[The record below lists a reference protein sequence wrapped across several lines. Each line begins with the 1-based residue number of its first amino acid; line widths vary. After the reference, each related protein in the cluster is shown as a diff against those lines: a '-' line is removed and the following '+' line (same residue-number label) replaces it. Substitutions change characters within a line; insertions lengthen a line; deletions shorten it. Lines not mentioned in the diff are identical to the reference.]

1 MGLLDLGGWLQV
13 AAKHVPVGSL
23 LVGVDL
29 EPIKP
34 VRGVKTFI
42 ADITGDK
49 CRSLI
54 KKEANGKHFDV
65 VLHDGAPNVG
75 GVWHS
80 EALKQARVLVNGT
93 LCMSELFYIS

>member
-1 MGLLDLGGWLQV
+1 ML
-13 AAKHVPVGSL
+13 
-23 LVGVDL
+23 GVDL

-34 VRGVKTFI
+34 VRGVKTFV

-54 KKEANGKHFDV
+54 RKEANGKHFDV

-75 GVWHS
+75 GAWHS
-80 EALKQARVLVNGT
+80 EALTQARIVVVT
-93 LCMSELFYIS
+93 ILCIYWLIYLIARCSPTCIFSP